1 MNDAIIVG
9 AGPAG
14 VSCALWLKQL
24 GFAPVVVDRNE
35 TCGGLQLSNP
45 YTNTW
50 IASSA
55 NAYGKDVADAMHAN
69 MVRHRVD
76 MRLGVLA
83 SEATAIANGWKV
95 RLSDGGHVDGRF
107 LVLATGVSPKTGGF
121 TQRLGMIV
129 GPGPSVATT
138 EFGGAKVAIL
148 GGGDS
153 AIENYLHAKK
163 RGAKSVSVFARNL
176 RARKEMLE
184 QACPED
190 VIVGSY
196 VVDDVARTVNGESY
210 DQIVVLYGYE
220 ASKVSLLG
228 LELGM
233 RTDGFVLTDASC
245 QTTVASVFAIGE
257 IARRAHPCCV
267 TAMADGVVVAKEL
280 QRRLEAD
287 FTARFAGAA
296 RRSAMLL
303 ARAIA

>member
-55 NAYGKDVADAMHAN
+55 NSYGKDVAAAMHAN

-76 MRLGVLA
+76 MRMGVLA
-83 SEATAIANGWKV
+83 SEAKATTNGWRV
-95 RLSDGGHVDGRF
+95 QLSDGSGVDGRF
-107 LVLATGVSPKTGGF
+107 LVLATGVTPKSGGF
-121 TQRLGMIV
+121 KQRIGMIV
-129 GPGPSVATT
+129 GPGPAVANT

-153 AIENYLHAKK
+153 AIENYLYAKK
-163 RGAKSVSVFARNL
+163 RGAKSVSVFARTL

-184 QACPED
+184 RVCPED
-190 VIVGSY
+190 VFVGSY
-196 VVDDVARTVNGESY
+196 SVDDDARTVNGDPY

-233 RTDGFVLTDASC
+233 RTDGFIHTDSSC
-245 QTTVASVFAIGE
+245 QTTIESVFAIGE
-257 IARRAHPCCV
+257 ITRRAHPCCV

-280 QRRLEAD
+280 QRRLESD

-303 ARAIA
+303 SKAIA

>member
-1 MNDAIIVG
+1 MHDAIIVG

-45 YTNTW
+45 FTNTW

-55 NAYGKDVADAMHAN
+55 NAYGKDVADSMHTN
-69 MVRHRVD
+69 MVRHGVD
-76 MRLGVLA
+76 MRLG
-83 SEATAIANGWKV
+83 AIAREASATQDGWKV
-95 RLSDGGHVDGRF
+95 RLSDGNSVNGRF
-107 LVLATGVSPKTGGF
+107 LVLATGVTPKTGGF

-129 GPGPSVATT
+129 GPGPNVAKT
-138 EFGGAKVAIL
+138 EFEGAKVAIL

-153 AIENYLHAKK
+153 AFENYMLAKK
-163 RGAKSVSVFARNL
+163 RGAKSVSIFARTL

-190 VIVGSY
+190 VIVGNY
-196 VVDDVARTVNGESY
+196 VVDDAARTVNGITY

-220 ASKVSLLG
+220 ASKVALLG

-233 RTDGFVLTDASC
+233 RTDGFVHTDDFC
-245 QTTVASVFAIGE
+245 QTTIESVFAIGE

-287 FTARFAGAA
+287 FAARFAGAA
-296 RRSAMLL
+296 RRSAMFF
-303 ARAIA
+303 AKAIA